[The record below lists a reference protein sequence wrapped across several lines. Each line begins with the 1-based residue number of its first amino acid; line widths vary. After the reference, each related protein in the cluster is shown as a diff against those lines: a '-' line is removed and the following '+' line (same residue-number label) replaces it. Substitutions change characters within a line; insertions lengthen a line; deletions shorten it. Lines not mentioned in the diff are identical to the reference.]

1 MEILILNL
9 LSDILWTPN
18 PFCAGKHTVRTR
30 KFWIEYRLSSAFL
43 LELRNVATDISNKEL
58 TKRFSNMRPQKLNVI
73 SSWDTKRNIYFPTNI
88 RGFFKN
94 LFHKF

>member
-30 KFWIEYRLSSAFL
+30 KLWIEYRLSSAFL
-43 LELRNVATDISNKEL
+43 LELRNVATDISHKEL
-58 TKRFSNMRPQKLNVI
+58 AERFSLSQY
-73 SSWDTKRNIYFPTNI
+73 YFFYIPNHATPKAECYI
-88 RGFFKN
+88 VLGY
-94 LFHKF
+94 